1 MSSAKVRWELAEHTG
16 DIPSFFAQTF
26 GITPIV
32 AKLLMARG
40 IDNEQKTRMFL
51 YPQLTQLHDPMR
63 FADMAKIVERIRRAL
78 QTKEKLC
85 VYGDYDA
92 DGVSST
98 ALMYN
103 TMLLLDAN
111 FEFYIPNRA
120 NEGYGLKEAA
130 IAELAKRGVT
140 LIITV
145 DTGISAVQQIE
156 YAKELGIDV
165 IVTDHHE
172 APAVLPDAYA
182 IINPKQPG
190 CSYPFKGLAGVGV
203 ALKLAHALLGH
214 IPQWALQY
222 AAIGTLADMM
232 PLDDENRVIVKLGI
246 AAMNDSPLP
255 AIQVFL
261 GDTLRKSEIRGED
274 IGFQLAPRINASGRL
289 DCAEQAVRFLITE
302 SLQEA
307 RQWLANLDSLN
318 QERRQMVREFSEQ
331 AKEKVERLGLK
342 HDRVL
347 VLADERWTA
356 GVVGIVAS
364 KLLETYSKSAI
375 VMSIDSE
382 TGLAKGS
389 ARSYNGLDMIQAL
402 RSMDYLFEQYGGH
415 QGAAGVTLDVDL
427 IDTFRDKMNAFSAEH
442 QTEEQMVPKKPV
454 DIVCD
459 VSDVTMKLLDQLQ
472 WLEPFG
478 PNNPQPYFQI
488 NDLSVVRVESM
499 GKQNEH
505 AKLFVSSH
513 STGTQ
518 LHEVVAFHRTE
529 LPDELAEGS
538 AISILCKLSVN
549 EFRGTRKPQFMLR
562 DWQASG
568 IQCFDWRNWS
578 KSHELWAK
586 IVARIEACE
595 AGEVAIF
602 VRHELDYRHLCDRLK
617 VENVFAL
624 TMTREGSLQPIG
636 GAADALMP
644 VPREL
649 IVLTMPEQPLRMMGE
664 ALRLFPLEMVRIVCQ
679 DTHQTHPLQLPAHDQ
694 FGKTYRWIAAQT
706 LPLAKDSKLWLD
718 GMRSIQLNANQ
729 MRFVVDV
736 LCELGVLA
744 WTAEG
749 LVTVRSEHKKSLSS
763 SELLQRMEKAELEQ
777 QMIRTASTNEL
788 KQWLNRIWREQS

>member
-26 GITPIV
+26 GIIPIV

-40 IDNEQKTRMFL
+40 FDDEQKTRMFL
-51 YPQLTQLHDPMR
+51 HPQLSQLHDPML
-63 FADMAKIVERIRRAL
+63 FTEMENIVERIQRAI
-78 QTKEKLC
+78 QSNEKLC

-103 TMLLLDAN
+103 TMLSLNAN

-145 DTGISAVQQIE
+145 DTGISAVQQVA
-156 YAKELGIDV
+156 YANDLGIDV
-165 IVTDHHE
+165 IITDHHE
-172 APAVLPDAYA
+172 APAVLPAAYA

-203 ALKLAHALLGH
+203 ALKLAHALLGY

-232 PLDDENRVIVKLGI
+232 PLNDENRVIVKLGI
-246 AAMNDSPLP
+246 AAMNQSPLA

-261 GDTLRKSEIRGED
+261 TDSLRKSEIRGED

-342 HDRVL
+342 NDRVL
-347 VLADERWTA
+347 IIADERWTA

-364 KLLETYSKSAI
+364 KLLETYHKSAI
-375 VMSIDSE
+375 VMSIDRE

-427 IDTFRDKMNAFSAEH
+427 IDTFREKMNAFSMEH
-442 QTEEQMVPKKPV
+442 QTEEQMVPKKTV

-459 VSDVTMKLLDQLQ
+459 VSDVSMKLLEQIQ

-478 PNNPQPYFQI
+478 PNNHQPYFQI
-488 NDLSVVRVESM
+488 DDLSVARVELM
-499 GKQNEH
+499 GKLNEH
-505 AKLFVSSH
+505 AKLFASGKSS
-513 STGTQ
+513 GNQ
-518 LHEVVAFHRTE
+518 LHEVVAFNRAE
-529 LPDELAEGS
+529 LLDELGEGS
-538 AISILCKLSVN
+538 EISILCKLSVN
-549 EFRGTRKPQFMLR
+549 EFRGTRKPQFMLH
-562 DWQASG
+562 DWQTNG
-568 IQCFDWRNWS
+568 LQFFDWRNWS
-578 KSHELWAK
+578 KSHDLWAK
-586 IVARIEACE
+586 ILSRID
-595 AGEVAIF
+595 AGEMGETALF

-617 VENVFAL
+617 VEHVYAW
-624 TMTREGSLQPIG
+624 TMSRDGSLQPFG
-636 GAADALMP
+636 GADDASTPM
-644 VPREL
+644 PREL
-649 IVLTMPEQPLRMMGE
+649 IVLTLPEQPRRMMRE
-664 ALRLFPLEMVRIVCQ
+664 AIRLFPLAVVRIVGQ
-679 DTHQTHPLQLPAHDQ
+679 ETRHTHSLQLPAHDQ

-706 LPLAKDSKLWLD
+706 LPLAKDNKLWLD
-718 GMRSIQLNANQ
+718 GMRLLQLNANQ

-744 WTAEG
+744 WTADG
-749 LVTVRSEHKKSLSS
+749 LTTVRSEHKKSLSS
-763 SELLQRMEKAELEQ
+763 SVLLREMEKAELEQ
-777 QMIRTASTNEL
+777 QLIRSASTNEL
-788 KQWLNRIWREQS
+788 KQWLNRIWREPS